1 MKKLLSK
8 SIEERALN
16 LIQNG
21 VEIIEAVKQAIQ
33 EENKLISE
41 MLEQKTNRSK
51 KALNTMCKN
60 TYGLIHLIH

>member
-1 MKKLLSK
+1 MLSK
-8 SIEERALN
+8 SIEERAFN

-21 VEIIEAVKQAIQ
+21 VDVLEAVKQAIV

-41 MLEQKTNRSK
+41 MLEQQTDRSK

-60 TYGLIHLIH
+60 TYGLIHLMH